1 MTPEQ
6 PPRFVGET
14 SARGATATREAAP
27 VTPLPPLDDEAERTE
42 AGRPSL
48 DAGLRGRVSAFVNS
62 DGFRNAILGVIVFNA
77 ISLGLNTDHGLHAR
91 FGHIFAVLDVA
102 VTLIFVCE
110 LAMKFYVD
118 RLKFFKDGWNVFD
131 FIIVFASVMSL
142 ASSTGVGVLRI
153 FRVLRVIRVLRVFR
167 LFSVVAEL
175 RRVVEAFLNAI
186 PGMTAIIAVLLLMFY
201 VSAVITTDLFGRKEP
216 ELFGSIGASFF
227 TLFQIMTGDGWSEV
241 VRLLDDEF
249 PWAWLFFVPF
259 ITLTSFAVLNMFIA
273 VIVDSLQR
281 EQVRALEGVTAEIEQ
296 AKQDIEE
303 EIEEVSADVRE
314 IENAET
320 VAARERAEI
329 LAAITALRAEVAA
342 LQVKRK

>member
-1 MTPEQ
+1 
-6 PPRFVGET
+6 
-14 SARGATATREAAP
+14 
-27 VTPLPPLDDEAERTE
+27 VTPYVPPEDAPDTAR
-42 AGRPSL
+42 AGGGGSL
-48 DAGLRGRVSAFVNS
+48 REKVGGFVNS
-62 DGFRNAILGVIVFNA
+62 DGFRNAILAVIVFNA
-77 ISLGLNTDHGLHAR
+77 IALGLNTDRGLHAR
-91 FGHIFAVLDVA
+91 FGQIFAVLDVA

-167 LFSVVAEL
+167 LFSVVTEL

-201 VSAVITTDLFGRKEP
+201 VSAVITTDLFGAKEP

-241 VRLLDDEF
+241 VRLLDDDF
-249 PWAWLFFVPF
+249 PWAWVFFVPF

-281 EQVRALEGVTAEIEQ
+281 EQVRALEGVTADIEQ
-296 AKQDIEE
+296 ARQDIEE

-314 IENAET
+314 IEDAE
-320 VAARERAEI
+320 AAASRERAQI
-329 LAAITALRAEVAA
+329 MDTLIQMRAELAEMRAA
-342 LQVKRK
+342 LPKKK

>member
-1 MTPEQ
+1 MGAPSGV
-6 PPRFVGET
+6 PSDAPRGSLREKIAGFVH
-14 SARGATATREAAP
+14 
-27 VTPLPPLDDEAERTE
+27 
-42 AGRPSL
+42 
-48 DAGLRGRVSAFVNS
+48 S

-77 ISLGLNTDHGLHAR
+77 IALGLNTDHGLHAR
-91 FGHIFAVLDVA
+91 FGHIFAVLDVT
-102 VTLIFVCE
+102 VTMIFVVE
-110 LAMKFYVD
+110 LLMKFYVD
-118 RLKFFKDGWNVFD
+118 RLKFFRDGWNVFD
-131 FIIVFASVMSL
+131 FLIVFASVMSL

-186 PGMTAIIAVLLLMFY
+186 PGMVAIIAVLLLMFY

-241 VRLLDDEF
+241 VRLLDDDF

-259 ITLTSFAVLNMFIA
+259 IVLTSFAVLNMFIA

-281 EQVRALEGVTAEIEQ
+281 EQVRAMETAT
-296 AKQDIEE
+296 E
-303 EIEEVSADVRE
+303 EITADIQQVKEAIEHDIDEMSADVRD
-314 IENAET
+314 IEDAE
-320 VAARERAEI
+320 ALASRERAQI
-329 LAAITALRAEVAA
+329 LEALTQMRAELAEMRA
-342 LQVKRK
+342 LLPRKK

>member
-14 SARGATATREAAP
+14 SARGGSATRDGAPPTADVAPEAAVP
-27 VTPLPPLDDEAERTE
+27 
-42 AGRPSL
+42 GRSL
-48 DAGLRGRVSAFVNS
+48 DAGFREKVSGFVHS
-62 DGFRNAILGVIVFNA
+62 DGFRNAVLAVIVFNA
-77 ISLGLNTDHGLHAR
+77 ISLGLNTDHGLRAQ
-91 FGHIFAVLDVA
+91 FGHIFTILDVA
-102 VTLIFVCE
+102 VTVIFVCE
-110 LAMKFYVD
+110 LAMKLYVD
-118 RLKFFKDGWNVFD
+118 RLNFFKDGWNVFD

-153 FRVLRVIRVLRVFR
+153 FRILRVIRVLRVFR

-201 VSAVITTDLFGRKEP
+201 VSAVITTDLFGAKEP
-216 ELFGSIGASFF
+216 ELFGSMSASFF

-241 VRLLDDEF
+241 VRLLDDDF

-281 EQVRALEGVTAEIEQ
+281 EQVRAMEGVTADIEK
-296 AKQDIEE
+296 AKSELEE
-303 EIEEVSADVRE
+303 EIEEVSIDVRE
-314 IENAET
+314 IEDAEV
-320 VAARERAEI
+320 VASRERAQIIETLALMRAEI
-329 LAAITALRAEVAA
+329 ADLRAA
-342 LQVKRK
+342 LPKKK